1 MLLVTDMGF
10 LNEFGHVWE
19 TMEDISGDAH
29 FLDAAFK
36 PQNSSGHVP
45 FVPEY
50 DQVGP
55 DPVVV

>member
-1 MLLVTDMGF
+1 MGF